1 MTTTTE
7 NRTDSAGIAGV
18 AGIAIVGMAG
28 RFPGAPTLEQFWRNL
43 AEGVESIS
51 FFGPEELAAQGIDP
65 ALAGDRRYVP
75 ARGVLSGAEMF
86 DAAFFGL
93 TPREAELMD
102 PQHRVLLEC
111 AWEALEQAGYAAQG
125 LGGRTAV
132 FAGAGLNSY
141 LLQNLLP
148 NRELLANVGEL
159 QAILLNNNDFLTTR
173 ISYKL
178 DLRGPSALVQTAC
191 STGLVAVHMACQS
204 LLGGECDMALAG
216 AVSITF
222 PQLSGYLHQE
232 GGVMSPDGH
241 CRAFDA
247 QAGGAVEGA
256 GAGIVVLKRLADA
269 IADGDFVHAVIRGSA
284 ANNDGASRVGF
295 TAPSVDGQSEVIR
308 ESLMMADVD
317 PATVTYVEAHGSGTP
332 LGDPIEIAALTQA
345 FGSGIESPGGR
356 CAVGS
361 VKTNVGHLNTA
372 AGMAGLLK
380 TVLALEHRAIPASLH
395 FSSPNPQIDFAGG
408 PFYVNTELTPW
419 VSEGPRRAGV
429 SSFGLGGTNLHAV
442 LEEAPEPELSGPAR
456 PWQLLV
462 LSAKSATALDAMAAD
477 LAAHLEGQ
485 PDLDSAELA
494 DIGWTLEAGRRLFPH
509 RRALVCRDA
518 AEARNLLTAPDP
530 ARVANA
536 VEGSSGRPV
545 VFLFPGLGDHYV
557 DMGRELYATEP
568 RFRAELDRCADFL
581 KPLLGLDLREVIFAG
596 GADSAGT
603 AEKSAAAGVDLRALL
618 RRGGGIEDE
627 ALRRLS
633 QTKVAQPALFA
644 VEYAL
649 AQLLL
654 SWGIRPAA
662 MIGYSIGEYVA
673 ACLAGVMSLPDAL
686 TLVALRAQRIEELPG
701 GAMLA
706 VPLPEAEVLPFL
718 ERLGGGLELA
728 ATNGPHLT
736 VVGGPEEAIAR
747 LEAELLERA
756 DGGAACLRLHA
767 THAFHTQ
774 ALAPALAPLLEAA
787 RQVRFQPP
795 AIPFLSNVTGTW
807 ITDAD
812 ATDPAYWGRH
822 MVGTVRFAEGL
833 AELLGDPARVL
844 LEVGPGSTLTTLAR
858 QHPRA
863 AAPVALSTMRR
874 GSDERSDVLSLLEAL
889 GRLWLAGV
897 TIDWPAF
904 HAGARR
910 RRVPLPTYP
919 FERQRFWIDP
929 PAAATAAGAISA
941 ARRAEPAAPVRR
953 ADIADWLYVPVWRES
968 PPAAPARHSGD
979 TREAGPWLLFLDRE
993 GIGERLAAR
1002 LRAAGAEVATV
1013 PAGSRGSFG
1022 QGDYG
1027 RLLRELRAGGRFPRR
1042 IVHLW
1047 SVGDV
1052 GDLGDAEGGETGFE
1066 AIQEAGLLSLVRLAH
1081 AIGEEGHSEP
1091 LALLVVSSGV
1101 QAVGEGDP
1109 IEPARATLLGA
1120 CRVIPQEYVHV
1131 SCRSV
1136 DVALPAPDLPAATA
1150 ANAASVASV
1159 ASAASTASTA
1169 SAARDADRLTS
1180 QLLAESLASAQ
1191 GTAAQI
1197 ALRGRRRFVRAHSP
1211 VPLGPLGEGETGAV
1225 SLRRDGVYLVTDVL
1239 HGIGLPLAEA
1249 LRQRFGC
1256 RLALCLPKGT
1266 EAGERLA
1273 ALAASPDI
1281 LLLTVDVT
1289 SEPELRAAAALVRE
1303 RFGVLNG
1310 VFHTAAAFS
1319 GGLLQLKTP
1328 ETLPAVFG
1336 AQARGALAVTAAFT
1350 GDRAATEP
1358 PLDFLVLAA
1367 STAAVTGGFGQV
1379 DPTAAGALL
1388 GALAER
1394 AATGRVPVLTVDW
1407 DPYQWDSWLAAGLAD
1422 SPALQAGLTGNLAT
1436 YDISSTESL
1445 EALSRLLASGL
1456 PRAVVSAED
1465 LDAVI
1470 AQTDAFHA
1478 ADLLASVAG
1487 GAAGGG
1493 AVRSASAGPYV
1504 PPGDE
1509 VEAALAH
1516 IWEEL
1521 FGIERIG
1528 VEDDFLA
1535 LGGHSLLA
1543 IQVTTQIRNTLGVDL
1558 PVSAL
1563 FEQPTIALLARRL
1576 REERGETVEGAG
1588 AEESGDLDDLLSQV
1602 EDLSPEEV
1610 QALLAAE
1617 RAVGAAA
1624 S

>member
-7 NRTDSAGIAGV
+7 NMTGSAGIASL
-18 AGIAIVGMAG
+18 AGIAVIGMAG

-65 ALAGDRRYVP
+65 ALAEDRRYVP

-132 FAGAGLNSY
+132 FAGAGLNTY

-148 NRELLANVGEL
+148 NRELLAKVGEL
-159 QAILLNNNDFLTTR
+159 PAILLNNNDFLTTR

-256 GAGIVVLKRLADA
+256 GAGMVVLKRLADA

-345 FGSGIESPGGR
+345 FDSGVGSADGR

-419 VSEGPRRAGV
+419 ESEGPRRAGV

-442 LEEAPEPELSGPAR
+442 LEEAPEPEPSGPAR

-462 LSAKSATALDAMAAD
+462 LSAKSAAALDAMAAD
-477 LAAHLEGQ
+477 LAAYLEAQ
-485 PDLDSAELA
+485 PDLDSAALA
-494 DIGWTLEAGRRLFPH
+494 DIGWTLQVGRRLFPH

-518 AEARNLLTAPDP
+518 AEVRALLTTPDP

-568 RFRAELDRCADFL
+568 RFREELDRCADFL
-581 KPLLGLDLREVIFAG
+581 QPLLGLDLREAIFAG
-596 GADSAGT
+596 SSDSAGG
-603 AEKSAAAGVDLRALL
+603 AGVGIDLRALL
-618 RRGGGIEDE
+618 RRGGGSGVEDE

-633 QTKVAQPALFA
+633 RTKVAQPALFA

-706 VPLPEAEVLPFL
+706 VPLPEAEVQPFL
-718 ERLGGGLELA
+718 GRLGGGLELA

-747 LEAELLERA
+747 LEAELIGR
-756 DGGAACLRLHA
+756 GAACLRLHA

-874 GSDERSDVLSLLEAL
+874 GSDERSDVFSLLEAL

-929 PAAATAAGAISA
+929 PAAALPPLPPPLPALSPSPSEPNRPPPYAGRTSRTGSTCRSGGSRPPPRRPAWLARLPKPGRGSSSSTGRGSARLWQPVSGRLGRRSPRCPPRTAAAS
-941 ARRAEPAAPVRR
+941 
-953 ADIADWLYVPVWRES
+953 
-968 PPAAPARHSGD
+968 
-979 TREAGPWLLFLDRE
+979 
-993 GIGERLAAR
+993 
-1002 LRAAGAEVATV
+1002 
-1013 PAGSRGSFG
+1013 
-1022 QGDYG
+1022 
-1027 RLLRELRAGGRFPRR
+1027 
-1042 IVHLW
+1042 
-1047 SVGDV
+1047 
-1052 GDLGDAEGGETGFE
+1052 
-1066 AIQEAGLLSLVRLAH
+1066 
-1081 AIGEEGHSEP
+1081 
-1091 LALLVVSSGV
+1091 
-1101 QAVGEGDP
+1101 
-1109 IEPARATLLGA
+1109 ARATMAGCSASSAPAAASRAGSSTCGA
-1120 CRVIPQEYVHV
+1120 SARSEMAIGRAERPGSRRSRRRGSSRSSASPMPSARRGTRNRSRSS
-1131 SCRSV
+1131 SCR
-1136 DVALPAPDLPAATA
+1136 
-1150 ANAASVASV
+1150 
-1159 ASAASTASTA
+1159 AASTEWGRAIRSN
-1169 SAARDADRLTS
+1169 R
-1180 QLLAESLASAQ
+1180 
-1191 GTAAQI
+1191 
-1197 ALRGRRRFVRAHSP
+1197 RGRPSSAP
-1211 VPLGPLGEGETGAV
+1211 
-1225 SLRRDGVYLVTDVL
+1225 
-1239 HGIGLPLAEA
+1239 
-1249 LRQRFGC
+1249 
-1256 RLALCLPKGT
+1256 
-1266 EAGERLA
+1266 AG
-1273 ALAASPDI
+1273 
-1281 LLLTVDVT
+1281 
-1289 SEPELRAAAALVRE
+1289 
-1303 RFGVLNG
+1303 
-1310 VFHTAAAFS
+1310 
-1319 GGLLQLKTP
+1319 
-1328 ETLPAVFG
+1328 
-1336 AQARGALAVTAAFT
+1336 
-1350 GDRAATEP
+1350 
-1358 PLDFLVLAA
+1358 
-1367 STAAVTGGFGQV
+1367 
-1379 DPTAAGALL
+1379 
-1388 GALAER
+1388 
-1394 AATGRVPVLTVDW
+1394 
-1407 DPYQWDSWLAAGLAD
+1407 
-1422 SPALQAGLTGNLAT
+1422 
-1436 YDISSTESL
+1436 
-1445 EALSRLLASGL
+1445 
-1456 PRAVVSAED
+1456 
-1465 LDAVI
+1465 
-1470 AQTDAFHA
+1470 
-1478 ADLLASVAG
+1478 
-1487 GAAGGG
+1487 
-1493 AVRSASAGPYV
+1493 
-1504 PPGDE
+1504 
-1509 VEAALAH
+1509 
-1516 IWEEL
+1516 
-1521 FGIERIG
+1521 
-1528 VEDDFLA
+1528 
-1535 LGGHSLLA
+1535 
-1543 IQVTTQIRNTLGVDL
+1543 
-1558 PVSAL
+1558 
-1563 FEQPTIALLARRL
+1563 
-1576 REERGETVEGAG
+1576 
-1588 AEESGDLDDLLSQV
+1588 
-1602 EDLSPEEV
+1602 
-1610 QALLAAE
+1610 
-1617 RAVGAAA
+1617 
-1624 S
+1624 